1 METGSWTARPGGK
14 VITEL
19 HRRPYEPLMDRFL
32 PRQAHH
38 GGPVAEASANSFLSK
53 PQLIQEKQKRGRMY
67 SVRQHKQRQGRW
79 CSRTSGH
86 RQPRHVPVMKGWGS
100 RRR

>member
-1 METGSWTARPGGK
+1 METGSWTARPGDK

-19 HRRPYEPLMDRFL
+19 HRRPYELLMDRFL

-53 PQLIQEKQKRGRMY
+53 LQLIQEKKKKKGGCILSASSSRGR
-67 SVRQHKQRQGRW
+67 GD
-79 CSRTSGH
+79 GI
-86 RQPRHVPVMKGWGS
+86 PVPAATGS
-100 RRR
+100 LDTCL

>member
-19 HRRPYEPLMDRFL
+19 HRRLYELLMDRFL

-53 PQLIQEKQKRGRMY
+53 LQLIQEEKKKKREDVFCPPAAAEAGEMVFQY
-67 SVRQHKQRQGRW
+67 QR
-79 CSRTSGH
+79 
-86 RQPRHVPVMKGWGS
+86 PPAA
-100 RRR
+100 